1 MLLLTLCNFG
11 QKRDSV
17 NAKQIDEIRKQIQT
31 VKSENDKLRKN
42 LTETSDKVAEQN
54 NQIKELQEQTNKTNE
69 SINQKTASINDKIET
84 SDKMATNQFN
94 DLTNSLSR
102 NAIVG
107 IIIGLLIAILSISLF
122 LWLRR
127 NQRSEK
133 TDLETAVN
141 ATRKTLEEESIRLDN
156 KLAEILSL
164 QINNVNTQAQ
174 EKETDHSLVLKVAN
188 EMNRMRMNI
197 INMNPDTRGLKQ
209 LNRALNNM
217 IDSLQS
223 KGYEIVDL
231 LGKPYEKEMNLLA
244 SMELDEK
251 LSKGE
256 TRISWIKNPHITF
269 EGKTVQFGEVVVSYG
284 E

>member
-231 LGKPYEKEMNLLA
+231 LGKPYDIDMNVLA
-244 SMELDEK
+244 SMEPDEK
-251 LSKGE
+251 LEIGE
-256 TRISWIKNPHITF
+256 ERIRRIIKPQINF
-269 EGKTVQFGEVVVSYG
+269 EGKTIQAGEVVVGYS